1 MTEMF
6 PRWLYAC
13 FLAVDGNFRLK
24 LKSRGINDPEISSRW
39 SYFVENKTY
48 MQHISEN
55 TIETEV
61 LHFDYNPYILSGR
74 WLQFLLPR
82 CQSGEQQVIQRLHS
96 LWCRCL
102 RLRTPLSYAKEWRG

>member
-1 MTEMF
+1 MTETF

-24 LKSRGINDPEISSRW
+24 LKSRGINDPEIGSGW
-39 SYFVENKTY
+39 SYFVENKNY

-61 LHFDYNPYILSGR
+61 RPNFAFRLQSLHFVRPLAVVPPSTLSIR
-74 WLQFLLPR
+74 
-82 CQSGEQQVIQRLHS
+82 
-96 LWCRCL
+96 
-102 RLRTPLSYAKEWRG
+102 RTASHPKIT